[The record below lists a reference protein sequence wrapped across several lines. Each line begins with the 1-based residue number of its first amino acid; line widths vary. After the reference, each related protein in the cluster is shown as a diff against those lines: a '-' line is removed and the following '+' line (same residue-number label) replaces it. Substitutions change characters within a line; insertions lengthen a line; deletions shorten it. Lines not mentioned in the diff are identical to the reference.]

1 MNKQPSNKMFFVLSK
16 KRISVW
22 LMGMLLLTSLGKLV
36 AYEILGANQL
46 RNRVG
51 QPVVFSSD
59 LLENSRKE
67 LAGRYGYL
75 KSIKYRLNARLGFF
89 DLELN
94 CVIPQHADRPAGE
107 IVVGLSPGETLDLL
121 IVTNKVAGLGLE
133 QLSSEDEILAQ

>member
-1 MNKQPSNKMFFVLSK
+1 MNKQPFNKMFFVLSK

-59 LLENSRKE
+59 LLENSPKE
-67 LAGRYGYL
+67 LA
-75 KSIKYRLNARLGFF
+75 
-89 DLELN
+89 
-94 CVIPQHADRPAGE
+94 
-107 IVVGLSPGETLDLL
+107 
-121 IVTNKVAGLGLE
+121 
-133 QLSSEDEILAQ
+133 

>member
-22 LMGMLLLTSLGKLV
+22 LMGILLLTSLGKLL

-51 QPVVFSSD
+51 RPVVFPSD
-59 LLENSRKE
+59 LLENSPKE